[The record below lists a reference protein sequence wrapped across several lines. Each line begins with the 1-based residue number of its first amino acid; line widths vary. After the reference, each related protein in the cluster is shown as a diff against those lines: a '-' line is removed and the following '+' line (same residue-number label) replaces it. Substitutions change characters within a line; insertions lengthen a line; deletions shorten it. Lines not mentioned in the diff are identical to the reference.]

1 MVRLYH
7 GKLGAVR
14 CNVSTISTEI
24 SLSEL
29 YDMLYDGGQF
39 DGSLAEL
46 LHFMVYLYHW
56 KFGAAR
62 CGVSSISTEIN
73 LSDLYEMPHNYGL
86 CDGSVADIL

>member
-1 MVRLYH
+1 MVYLYH
-7 GKLGAVR
+7 GKLGADWCRVPT
-14 CNVSTISTEI
+14 NSTEI

-39 DGSLAEL
+39 DGSLAGL
-46 LHFMVYLYHW
+46 FYFMVYLYHW
-56 KFGAAR
+56 KFGTAW
-62 CGVSSISTEIN
+62 CGVSSISTEIS